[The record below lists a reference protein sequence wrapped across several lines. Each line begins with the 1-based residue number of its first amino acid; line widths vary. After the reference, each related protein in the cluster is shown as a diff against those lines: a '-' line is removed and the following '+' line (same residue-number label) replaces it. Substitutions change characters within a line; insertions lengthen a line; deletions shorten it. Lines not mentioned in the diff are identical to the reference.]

1 MAHALYLN
9 CRISYLLITSKGSIM
24 KTAKLSSQIKSKQRV
39 ADHGEVFTAKREVNA
54 MVDLVEPLASSI
66 TATVLEPACGEG
78 VFLIEVLNRRLET
91 LKAFGFS
98 GYWLQWQILRAVS
111 SLYGVDI
118 QADNVEITR
127 QNLINTCRT
136 WMTDNGEGITQ
147 GFAKA
152 LAEIVKQNIIAGDTL
167 AAKTITGRQ
176 LAFSEWSFEKN
187 GVISRMEY
195 PYEELIACGGESSK
209 KHRKYSYHWMEHTE
223 ALNPDMGVALIER

>member
-1 MAHALYLN
+1 
-9 CRISYLLITSKGSIM
+9 M
-24 KTAKLSSQIKSKQRV
+24 KTAKLPSQIKSKQRV

-127 QNLINTCRT
+127 RNIVVTCIN
-136 WMTDNGEGITQ
+136 WMTENGEERSN
-147 GFAKA
+147 GFTKA
-152 LAEIVKQNIIAGDTL
+152 LSEIVKRNIIAGDTL
-167 AAKTITGRQ
+167 AMKTVTNRP
-176 LAFSEWSFEKN
+176 LVFSEWFFEKS

-195 PYEELIACGGESSK
+195 PLEELLANGGESVV
-209 KHRKYSYHWMEHTE
+209 KHRKYSYRWMAYAE
-223 ALNPDMGVALIER
+223 AMNTDTSAILVER